1 MLSLS
6 RDRYSKTEGIRIKY
20 WIIVGL
26 LLITLAVSLQFDA
39 PWLLPIIGSLCLA
52 MYFIVYNPRLVLG
65 LTFLLI
71 PLSAELELPGGLAT
85 DFPGEPLLWSLFGLG
100 LLTMFYYGIKRE
112 LWHILTSLVVL
123 QLLWMLVALLFATNS
138 AISIKFFIAK
148 LWYVVPFL
156 LLPAYLLRNKIDINR
171 ILDLFVI
178 GTLIGG
184 VYFFINHFATGLDY
198 DTRVT
203 AGKPIWRNHVN
214 YACTLTCALPIVWYR
229 LQQSR
234 KFLFIIVTGLLL
246 LCIYFAYARIAYIC
260 MISALGYLIIL
271 KYKLTF
277 PAIIVI
283 IVTVFTITFQT
294 ISDEN
299 YIKYAPVQE
308 KAISQRDFSS
318 KVETTFNRQ
327 DISTMERVHRW
338 VAGVR
343 MIQERPWSGF
353 GPSNFY
359 STYRPYTVYSFE
371 TYVSD
376 NPEKSGIHN
385 YYLMTLVEQ
394 GWIGLLILVS
404 ILITALIKLESIYYK
419 LTDPDLRRLV
429 IMVGMILIMII
440 TINLINDMIEV
451 IKIGSLYFFSL
462 FIIIR
467 LDAISKKGAF

>member
-214 YACTLTCALPIVWYR
+214 YACTLTCVLPIVWYR

-234 KFLFIIVTGLLL
+234 KLIFIIVTGFLL